1 MHKHKLSN
9 NLITYFIC
17 LLVLFGVVLSG
28 LYYFKE
34 SFTDNPSKIIADDL
48 TANEDYQQCLSE
60 SNQISYLTNGKYL
73 NCSDALSQL
82 SSDGIDINS
91 DIGFGQLSQ
100 LCPISS
106 LASSPSD
113 CLKTRLQKQNQT
125 LQKTDE
131 ILKNS
136 SKNTELIRMYN
147 NIELDSYK
155 KQMNKLFSDKE
166 VLDTVKYIKENRLKT
181 SNDEFETMLDDKINP
196 SLTSI
201 STSLKETTQQTQQN
215 QRNQRNQYFNF
226 DDSDMNIKK
235 INNISILG
243 Y

>member
-1 MHKHKLSN
+1 MLKSSN
-9 NLITYFIC
+9 KFVILPYFLC
-17 LLVLFGVVLSG
+17 LLLLLVIIISGV
-28 LYYFKE
+28 YYYRENFI
-34 SFTDNPSKIIADDL
+34 DNPSKIISDDL

-73 NCSDALSQL
+73 NCSDALTQL

-113 CLKTRLQKQNQT
+113 CLKTRLQKQNET
-125 LQKTDE
+125 IQKTDE
-131 ILKNS
+131 TVTNSVKNI
-136 SKNTELIRMYN
+136 ELIKTFN
-147 NIELDSYK
+147 NIELNAYK
-155 KQMNKLFSDKE
+155 KQMNKLFADKE

-201 STSLKETTQQTQQN
+201 STSVSLNQN
-215 QRNQRNQYFNF
+215 QDTNSQTNQQFNF

-235 INNISILG
+235 INNMAILG

>member
-1 MHKHKLSN
+1 MHKTSN
-9 NLITYFIC
+9 NLLPYLIC
-17 LLVLFGVVLSG
+17 LLILLGVVLSG

-34 SFTDNPSKIIADDL
+34 TFIDNPSKIISDDL
-48 TANEDYQQCLSE
+48 ATNEDYQQCLSE

-73 NCSDALSQL
+73 NCGDALSQL

-91 DIGFGQLSQ
+91 DIGFGQLTQ

-106 LASSPSD
+106 LASTPSD

-125 LQKTDE
+125 LKKTDE
-131 ILKNS
+131 TIKNS
-136 SKNTELIRMYN
+136 TKNTDLIKIYN
-147 NIELDSYK
+147 NIELNAYK
-155 KQMNKLFSDKE
+155 KQMSKLFSDKE
-166 VLDTVKYIKENRLKT
+166 ILDTVKYIKENRLKT
-181 SNDEFETMLDDKINP
+181 SNDEFETLLDAKINP

-201 STSLKETTQQTQQN
+201 STSLNNNPQEQSTN
-215 QRNQRNQYFNF
+215 FNF

-235 INNISILG
+235 MNNISILG

>member
-1 MHKHKLSN
+1 MHNTTN
-9 NLITYFIC
+9 NLLPY
-17 LLVLFGVVLSG
+17 LLSLLILLVVLSG

-34 SFTDNPSKIIADDL
+34 TFIDNPSKIISDDL
-48 TANEDYQQCLSE
+48 AANEDYQQCLSE

-91 DIGFGQLSQ
+91 DIGFGNLSQ

-106 LASSPSD
+106 LASTPSD

-125 LQKTDE
+125 LKKTDE
-131 ILKNS
+131 TIKNS
-136 SKNTELIRMYN
+136 TKNTELIKIYN
-147 NIELDSYK
+147 NIELNAYK
-155 KQMNKLFSDKE
+155 KQMGKLFSDNE
-166 VLDTVKYIKENRLKT
+166 ILDTVKYIKKNRLKT

-196 SLTSI
+196 SLTSV
-201 STSLKETTQQTQQN
+201 STSLNTKPQEKSTN
-215 QRNQRNQYFNF
+215 FNF

-235 INNISILG
+235 LNNISILG